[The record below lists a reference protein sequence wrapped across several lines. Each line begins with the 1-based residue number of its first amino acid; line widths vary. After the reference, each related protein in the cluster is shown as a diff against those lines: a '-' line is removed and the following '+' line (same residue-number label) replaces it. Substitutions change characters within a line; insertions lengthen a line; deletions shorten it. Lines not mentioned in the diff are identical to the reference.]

1 MDWEKLKIFHAVAE
15 AASFTRAAERLNL
28 SQSAL
33 SRQIKA
39 LENQLNVALFTR
51 HARGLVLTQEGEQ
64 LFETARKVV
73 RAIEEAEHGLQESK
87 AEARGRLRVTT
98 TVAFGTFWLTP
109 HLREFIRAFPDINV
123 ELFLTD
129 KDLDLAAGEAEIA
142 IRFHPPAQA
151 ELIQKPLVSIH
162 QHICASAKYLN
173 QRGSPEKVAD
183 LDQHD
188 IVVYGPAEQSPHLDV
203 DWILKV
209 GRPKRP
215 RTPKLQINSH
225 LGVLKAVQAG
235 IGLGTVPD
243 YLAAAHPD
251 LVRVLGEVA
260 GPAYKAYFVYPGE
273 LKRSRRVNE
282 FRDFLVKKIEKE
294 SAQF

>member
-15 AASFTRAAERLNL
+15 AASFTQAAARLTT

-39 LENQLNVALFTR
+39 LEEELNVALFTR

-64 LFETARKVV
+64 LFETARKVM
-73 RAIEEAEHGLQESK
+73 RAIEEAEQGLQDTK
-87 AEARGRLRVTT
+87 AGARGRLRVTT

-109 HLREFIRAFPDINV
+109 HLREFIRAFPEINV

-129 KDLDLAAGEAEIA
+129 KDLDLASGEAEIA

-151 ELIQKPLVSIH
+151 DLIQRPLMVIH
-162 QHICASAKYLN
+162 QHIYASPKYLN
-173 QRGSPEKVAD
+173 QRGSPEKAGD
-183 LDQHD
+183 LDHHD
-188 IVVYGPAEQSPHLDV
+188 IVVYGPAEQSPNLAV

-209 GRPKRP
+209 ARPKRP

-225 LGVLKAVQAG
+225 FGVLRAIQAG
-235 IGLGTVPD
+235 IGLGSLPD
-243 YLAAAHPD
+243 YLAAANPE

-260 GPAYKAYFVYPGE
+260 GPSFKAYFVYPGE

-282 FRDFLVKKIEKE
+282 FRDFLVKNIEK
-294 SAQF
+294 SATVF

>member
-15 AASFTRAAERLNL
+15 AASFTQAATRLNS

-39 LENQLNVALFTR
+39 LEEDLNVALFTR

-73 RAIEEAEHGLQESK
+73 RTIDEAEQSLQDTK
-87 AEARGRLRVTT
+87 AGARGRLRVTT
-98 TVAFGTFWLTP
+98 TVAFGTFWLTL
-109 HLREFIRAFPDINV
+109 HLKEFIRAFPEINV

-151 ELIQKPLVSIH
+151 DLIQKPLVTIH
-162 QHICASAKYLN
+162 QHVYATAKYLN
-173 QRGSPEKVAD
+173 QRGSPEKVGD
-183 LDQHD
+183 LDNHD
-188 IVVYGPAEQSPHLDV
+188 IVVYGPPEQSPNLDV
-203 DWILKV
+203 DWLLHA

-225 LGVLKAVQAG
+225 FGVLRAVQAG
-235 IGLGTVPD
+235 IGLGSLPD
-243 YLAAAHPD
+243 YLAAANPE
-251 LVRVLGEVA
+251 LVRVLGDVE
-260 GPAYKAYFVYPGE
+260 GPSFKAYFVYPGE

-282 FRDFLVKKIEKE
+282 FRDFLVKKIEKD
-294 SAQF
+294 SSLF